1 MRKLGLFPIVILLS
15 GCASTKMR
23 SFVDP
28 DFRGKVYERVL
39 IAPMYTDLEQRETAE
54 AKFVDAF
61 EESVAEC
68 VPSMT
73 IMLPTRKYTDDQLFS
88 LLSDRS
94 VDAVLFVRQTDY
106 YEDVSSTTTTSGTLS
121 ANTFYYGQSANTYGT
136 MQSTSRTRQTRKPRV
151 RHELNLYDV
160 DTRRMA
166 WLGTSFT
173 RGNAYARFKHL
184 VQSLAEDAVDVLLHD
199 GLILPVP
206 SEGSP

>member
-1 MRKLGLFPIVILLS
+1 MHRFGLLLIVILLS

-28 DFRGKVYERVL
+28 DFRDKVYDRIL
-39 IAPMYTDLEQRETAE
+39 IAPMYTDLEQREKAE
-54 AKFVDAF
+54 EKFVDAF
-61 EESVAEC
+61 DESVAEC
-68 VPSMT
+68 VPSLT
-73 IMLPTRKYTDDQLFS
+73 IMLPTRKYTDDQLFG
-88 LLSDRS
+88 LLSDS
-94 VDAVLFVRQTDY
+94 NVDAVLFVRQTDY

-121 ANTFYYGQSANTYGT
+121 ANTFYYGQTANTYGT
-136 MQSTSRTRQTRKPRV
+136 MRSTSHTTQTRKPRV
-151 RHELNLYDV
+151 RHELNLFDV

-173 RGNAYARFKHL
+173 KGNAHARFKHL
-184 VQSLAEDAVDVLLHD
+184 VESVAEDTVDALLDD

>member
-1 MRKLGLFPIVILLS
+1 MRRFALLLVVILLS

-28 DFRGKVYERVL
+28 DFRDKVYDRIL
-39 IAPMYTDLEQRETAE
+39 IAAMYADLEQRETTE

-88 LLSDRS
+88 LLSDRN
-94 VDAVLFVRQTDY
+94 VDAVLFVWQTDY

-121 ANTFYYGQSANTYGT
+121 ANTFYYGQTANTYGT
-136 MQSTSRTRQTRKPRV
+136 MQSTSRTRETRKPRV

-166 WLGTSFT
+166 WLATSFT

-184 VQSLAEDAVDVLLHD
+184 VESLAEDAVDALLDD

-206 SEGSP
+206 SDSSR